1 MITFI
6 ASVFVFGILILFHE
20 FGHFI
25 VAKMVGIKVYEFSLG
40 FGPKLLAL
48 PRGETSYSLR
58 LFPLGGFV
66 RMAGMD
72 PNEELAEEDQDRG
85 FNRKTVWQRIAVIF
99 AGPFMNFFLAALL
112 FALVFASQ
120 GQPVASSGTDIGD
133 VNPGYP
139 AQIAGLAAG
148 DRIVAVDGK
157 PVDKWTDLVTFIN
170 ERPEKNISVVVLR
183 DGSELQF
190 ELTTIKAEDGRGLI
204 GIYPAEEY
212 IAVGPLQA
220 ISLGIEWTGRFTVVI
235 MDFISKMIFGQA
247 PAELGGPVR
256 VVSEIGKAA
265 QIGFVILLKLAAI
278 LSINLGL
285 FNLFPIP
292 ALDGSRILFLFWEKI
307 RRRPVDPEKEN
318 FIHLVGFGLLLLLIV
333 IITYNDILQVF
344 TINNGAGQ

>member
-48 PRGETSYSLR
+48 PRGDTSYSLR

-112 FALVFASQ
+112 FAMVFASQ
-120 GQPVASSGTDIGD
+120 GQPVASSGTGLGD
-133 VNPGYP
+133 VIPGYP

-190 ELTTIKAEDGRGLI
+190 ELTTIKDEDGRGLI

-307 RRRPVDPEKEN
+307 RRRPVDPVKEN
-318 FIHLVGFGLLLLLIV
+318 FIHLVGFGLLLLLMV

-344 TINNGAGQ
+344 TIDNGAGQ